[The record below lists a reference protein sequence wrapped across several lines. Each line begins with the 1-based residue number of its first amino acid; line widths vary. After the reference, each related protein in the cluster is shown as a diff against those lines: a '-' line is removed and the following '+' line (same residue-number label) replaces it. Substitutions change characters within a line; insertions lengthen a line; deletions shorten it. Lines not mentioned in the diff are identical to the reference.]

1 MKWMA
6 VTIAALLF
14 SIGHLVAA
22 EIVTFSSYVDSDICS
37 HLMLGQITTAHVE
50 CSQKS
55 FKDGSNSVLVR
66 LKDSLIVHV
75 DKDKMINPLV
85 GKLAMASGELSMN
98 YSDMKLS
105 SVVPIE
111 GRSLPATDPG
121 RKYLDVK
128 NTPATTG
135 LEEQVRHTLAMLPY
149 LSYYDFISFTI
160 SGNNVMLNGWTVKYI
175 NRSDAYNRVKSIE
188 GIGTI
193 INNIEVLPVGY
204 TDNQIRAATFTAMAP
219 NLSQYFWGNGSD
231 IKIVVKNGD
240 TILLGTVNNSG
251 DSTLAFMAANG
262 VPGVFHVFNL
272 LRVSDPDSAKK
283 RSEGADKEKKKHGW

>member
-1 MKWMA
+1 MKWT
-6 VTIAALLF
+6 VVVIAALLF
-14 SIGHLVAA
+14 SSGFLVAG
-22 EIVTFSSYVDSDICS
+22 EVVTFSSYVDSDLCS
-37 HLMLGQITTAHVE
+37 HLMLGPITPARVQ
-50 CSQKS
+50 CSQKTY
-55 FKDGSNSVLVR
+55 KEGSNAVLVR
-66 LKDSLIVHV
+66 LKDSLIIQVN
-75 DKDKMINPLV
+75 KDKMINKMV
-85 GKLAMASGELSMN
+85 GQLAKASGELNLNDS
-98 YSDMKLS
+98 SMKLS
-105 SVVPIE
+105 SVEPIE
-111 GRSLPATDPG
+111 GKSLPATDPG
-121 RKYLDVK
+121 RVYLDVR
-128 NTPATTG
+128 NTPATAG
-135 LEEQVRHTLAMLPY
+135 LEEKIRHTLAMMPY

-160 SGNNVMLNGWTVKYI
+160 AGNNVMLNGWTVKYI

-204 TDNQIRAATFTAMAP
+204 TDNQIRAATYAAMAP